1 MQKLFYLLMLL
12 SCSFVVNAQNN
23 PPLWLR
29 YPAISPDGNTIVF
42 GYKGDLYSVPATGGT
57 AIPLTLNE
65 SQEQMPVW
73 SHDGKYIAFASDR
86 YGNFDVFVM
95 PANGGEAKRLTY
107 NSANDFPWDFSPDN
121 SKVIFGSGR
130 NDLNTSV
137 RFPQKAI
144 FLKLY
149 EVPVTGG
156 RNILLNTAGT
166 ENVHYSNDG
175 KAIVFQDRKGYEDP
189 WRKHHTSSVTRDIW
203 LYNFQTKNYR
213 KLTTF
218 NGEDREPVFSADNQ
232 YVYYLSE
239 KNGTQ
244 NIYKMPLQLKIAEQQ
259 LTDFKD
265 YPVRHLSRSNNN
277 TLCFSWNGEI
287 YTLKQGGK
295 PEKVNIIINADTR
308 GNVEKNV
315 TINGGA
321 TEMSVSPNGKEI
333 AFVFRGEVFVTS
345 TDGSYTKRIT
355 NTPQQERMVAFAPD
369 GRSLY
374 YAAERGNS
382 WDIYKATI
390 SRKEEPYFYAST
402 LIKEEPVIAT
412 EKEEFQPMPS
422 PDGKKIAYLE
432 ERNILKVYDLASKTS
447 TTILP
452 AGQNFSYS
460 DGDQRFEWSPDSK
473 WIAVRSSKGVFGLS
487 GGAIMVFKADGSDA
501 NGTDVTQSGFSNNRQ
516 QWAMG
521 GKALLFTSDKEGKRS
536 LAIQGPKEADV
547 YALFFDKNAYDQF
560 NLNKEDAALL
570 KEKEK
575 ENKDTTKKKENV
587 VLDFSNLDHQKVRLT
602 NASMNLD
609 DYKLS
614 ADGSK
619 LFLLSRFE
627 QGADLWQMDTR
638 TKEMKLLTKLS
649 SGGNMEL
656 SKDGKQLFVLGG
668 GKLMKVDV
676 DNGKVTPVT
685 INGEMVLN
693 TAGER
698 AYIFE
703 HAWRQVQKK
712 FYDPNLHGVNWAM
725 YKADYARFLP
735 HINNNYDFQE
745 LLSELLGELNASH
758 TGGRYSPR
766 NPDGDNT
773 ASLGLFYNEMKG
785 GNGLEITEVMKGGP
799 VDKATSK
806 IKAGDIIMAI
816 DGDNITDAVDW
827 NSFLNRKAGKN
838 VLLQVYN
845 PTTKTTWEETVKPI
859 TVMEENALLYKR
871 WTNTMA
877 EMVDKLS
884 NGQIGY
890 VHIQGM
896 NDASY
901 REFFDKVMGKN
912 YNKKALIVDTRFN
925 GGGWLHDD
933 LVTFLK
939 GKQYLSFAPY
949 GFKAAGGE
957 PAGKWTKPS
966 CVLMSESNY
975 SDAFLFP
982 YAYRAN
988 NIGKLIGKPVPGTGT
1003 AVWWETQIDPTLVFG
1018 IPMIATIGK
1027 EGRPTENLQINPD
1040 IDVDNPYNDVL
1051 FGKDDQLEAAV
1062 KEMLKE
1068 TADNK

>member
-1 MQKLFYLLMLL
+1 MQKFIFFMMLL
-12 SCSFVVNAQNN
+12 GYSIIGSSQNN

-65 SQEQMPVW
+65 SQEEMPVW
-73 SHDGKYIAFASDR
+73 SHDGKSIAFASDR

-95 PANGGEAKRLTY
+95 PANGGEAKRLTF

-121 SKVIFGSGR
+121 TKVIFGSSR

-137 RFPQKAI
+137 RFPQKAL

-149 EVPVTGG
+149 DVPVSGG

-166 ENVHYSNDG
+166 EDVHYSNDG
-175 KAIVFQDRKGYEDP
+175 KEIVFQDRKGYEDP
-189 WRKHHTSSVTRDIW
+189 WRKHQTSSVTRDIW

-213 KLTTF
+213 KLTSF
-218 NGEDREPVFSADNQ
+218 IGEDREPVFSADNQ

-287 YTLKQGGK
+287 YTLKPDGK

-382 WDIYKATI
+382 WDILKATI
-390 SRKEEPYFYAST
+390 ARKDEPYFYAAT
-402 LIKEEPVIAT
+402 LIKEEPIIAT

-432 ERNILKVYDLASKTS
+432 ERNILRVFDIATKTS

-460 DGDQRFEWSPDSK
+460 DGDQRYEWSPDSK

-487 GGAIMVFKADGSDA
+487 GGAILVFKADGTDA
-501 NGTDVTQSGFSNNRQ
+501 TGTDVTQSGFSNNRQ

-547 YALFFDKNAYDQF
+547 YALFFNKAAYDQF
-560 NLNKEDAALL
+560 QLNKEDAALL
-570 KEKEK
+570 KEKE
-575 ENKDTTKKKENV
+575 NKDTIKKKENI
-587 VLDFSNLDHQKVRLT
+587 VLDFSNIDHQKVRLT

-619 LFLLSRFE
+619 LFLLARFE
-627 QGADLWQMDTR
+627 QGANLWQMDTR

-676 DNGKVTPVT
+676 EDGKVTPVT
-685 INGEMVLN
+685 INGEMILN

-698 AYIFE
+698 AYIFQ
-703 HAWRQVQKK
+703 HAWRQVEKK
-712 FYDPNLHGVNWAM
+712 FYDPKLHGVNWAM
-725 YKADYARFLP
+725 YKTDYARFLP

-758 TGGRYSPR
+758 TGGRYTPR

-785 GNGLEITEVMKGGP
+785 GNGLEITEVIKGGP
-799 VDKATSK
+799 VDKASSK

-816 DGDNITDAVDW
+816 DGENITDTNDW
-827 NSFLNRKAGKN
+827 NIFLNRKAGKN

-845 PTTKTTWEETVKPI
+845 PATKTTWEETVKPI
-859 TVMEENALLYKR
+859 TVSEENTLLYKR
-871 WTNTMA
+871 WTNTMS
-877 EMVDKLS
+877 EMVNKLS

-949 GFKAAGGE
+949 GFKAEGGE

-988 NIGKLIGKPVPGTGT
+988 GIGKLIGKPVPGTGT
-1003 AVWWETQIDPTLVFG
+1003 AVWWETQIDPTIVFG

-1051 FGKDDQLEAAV
+1051 FGTDDQLAAAV

-1068 TADNK
+1068 TTANQ